1 MYARRCCC
9 LDPPVLVDGARPCC
23 RESII
28 IAFIIVFNFCVFFVH
43 YEVFAGLWGV
53 VGERD
58 PFAVA
63 RNRSQSPYVFVART

>member
-9 LDPPVLVDGARPCC
+9 LDPPVLFDGARPCC

-28 IAFIIVFNFCVFFVH
+28 IAFIIVLSFCVFFVH

-63 RNRSQSPYVFVART
+63 RNRSQPPEVFVART